1 MSKHA
6 QIAHLT
12 WLRSP
17 IQKSIEAA
25 KIHLDAYHKKVLDL
39 LAPPSDAQPIWFKN
53 QETARDEALARAIGE
68 VALIHSATVVTECKG
83 AVALAHEVKILLS
96 NIQNGIQP
104 AGRGEDALLSAMN
117 GLLAIPKY
125 LSMIIDGAP
134 DTAVILAKQIN
145 EIRELRGVQL
155 LQEDNML
162 PGSVEFAFIDPPH
175 KDKDCASDVRNRAFA
190 NAPKRFLPAFSSFMS
205 KQNKDALAEMK
216 SVLRE
221 LQVVTYDRE
230 VGCFWWVGECLL
242 DALDCG
248 AIRSA
253 GNTMT
258 QIRTLS
264 VAIQKGAT
272 GGEEAAK
279 DTLGAAR
286 FKSLLGVLMM
296 SSRLPEDI
304 QAALASFNVHAATDQ
319 SQLTALQARLDQIQ
333 PDSLDEVIGELKP
346 LIQTSMV
353 ALGRAIASKSQ
364 ESFDNQF
371 TAFQSTMRQITS
383 VLFMVNEDNLA
394 AVAANIIAK
403 VERVSSPSALSEPS
417 LLEALKNDVMFLDQR
432 VQNMNPNDVIRSL
445 NLTNVS
451 PEVIEA
457 VLGTAVQELA
467 VTRRL
472 IAQHMDSNTGAID
485 LRAGLGRL
493 ITTANALSFSGM
505 SNAGQVLQGAC
516 QGFINLLEGDAL
528 KASTGADLAARA
540 LVAVETYLSF
550 ITARL
555 TPSPLLLTR
564 AEEGLAELGIHIE
577 HTEAIATSDLIA
589 LFEQAQASDE
599 PEDPFLAEML
609 ELRSSLEQLLPAPSV
624 TTPASMD
631 VLFRAADRLSI
642 AGKLY
647 GHEFFYRLARSL
659 SLAAAELRENTPK
672 FDQQAQ
678 NAQHVVKSGVEMT
691 LRCMDDY
698 SARGTVALYTRE
710 IESELLKLAGIEEEI
725 SSQEATTL
733 KQTHEP
739 TPHELTPTVNEPEVI
754 LASESQ
760 PRSYPDGVDGVLM
773 EIFREEFATS
783 LRVLTGFCDS
793 DNYTVNR
800 DVRRAAHSILGNS
813 SNVDC
818 KPLQQVFGALEERLD
833 SLAAEDIALTAED
846 VSRLRLMLDDTGDF
860 IQDFPWTTESPLVG
874 EWLDTVASLGRET
887 LDQATS
893 VAEEAPV
900 IPEILHAE
908 TLSAVASSD
917 SVQEIAPAPAIEPP
931 TREYNEEY
939 GFYIDEADDVLPSL
953 QSNVQAWLGDMS
965 NKALVSTIKRQMH
978 TLKGAALMAEA
989 ESIGAITHSME
1000 SLFESLAIQLIAP
1013 DDDCAQL
1020 VSFALDSISSLTA
1033 LMRREL
1039 PYSKPTQLIACL
1051 EHAVDNN
1058 KIDLSLLFA
1067 NSPDHVA
1074 PVLEVQQANEE
1085 DEPEALE
1092 AEPAV
1097 LSSEDEPHHLSEA
1110 PQEEVAE
1117 TAQENDDAKPALG
1130 DSAAADATGATRRK
1144 SRRGG
1149 RGKGHAKRHEQ
1160 IRSASSENTSQP
1172 SSEESLPAL
1181 AVANTKLVDEP
1192 EAGPDPILSAQVSLE
1207 SVHQVAAE
1215 EIAAE
1220 AIEVP
1225 QTPEPFTAVEENIPH
1240 AETSV
1245 AKEDSARQR
1254 YEREAVDEFNSR
1266 YSLDEIESE
1275 PDLKPVTSGL
1285 IRNMLTRAV
1294 EASAPGVKIGTLVAS
1309 EKIKVDLKLL
1319 ETAAEQSSELTAIRH
1334 RLAGLNE
1341 DLLMSLTAIR
1351 ERFDACSLQQGQF
1364 TTALRGLLNSQP
1376 SLPNNE
1382 DRDLAGLERFNDLSA
1397 LHVGMVAGFDDIR
1410 EEFADAITLS
1420 RQVRS
1425 ALREQGDLI
1434 SNLQRDLLDSRLV
1447 PFMTVKPR
1455 LVSAV
1460 KQAMASTKKTVELNL
1475 IGAEVIMDRMI
1486 LDNITEPLTHILRNA
1501 VDHGIESKEQRDA
1514 AGKPATGTIAITV
1527 SRRAK
1532 NVVISVVDDGK
1543 GIDVQAVRRK
1553 AIEKKIIS
1561 ESDELTDK
1569 EIMRLITA
1577 NGFSTAENVTS
1588 VSGRGVGMDIVAAAV
1603 DSLGGQLHIGATAG
1617 QGTTFTIELPF
1628 TIGANKAMMV
1638 SSGSQWFAIQGYSI
1652 SQILMTSTSALETMR
1667 ESNGFAVVEYQG
1679 DEYEVVHLAD
1689 LIAMPDSRGAP
1700 PKQHD
1705 STLILCAQG
1714 DTRIAVEVAQV
1725 DSMPE
1730 IHIRKLE
1737 GILSQVRGIV
1747 GETERQD
1754 GTVVFV
1760 LDVIE
1765 LARLN
1770 LKRTQDGYQVR
1781 QNRVRSMKRD
1791 QKPVVMV
1798 IDDSRG
1804 FRTMLERQL
1813 TGFGYIVVSAI
1824 NGQDAL
1830 DKLPLERGPDL
1841 FIVDIEMPIKTGFE
1855 FTDEVRR
1862 NPVYKDI
1869 PIIMISTKYE
1879 FEGRAKAAG
1888 VNEFLKKPFNVPELE
1903 KAITAVKANVP
1914 RETVA

>member
-6 QIAHLT
+6 RIAHLT

-17 IQKSIEAA
+17 IQKSIDAA
-25 KIHLDAYHKKVLDL
+25 KIHLDTHHKKILDL
-39 LAPPSDAQPIWFKN
+39 AEPPSDAQPIWYKN
-53 QETARDEALARAIGE
+53 QETARDEALARAISE
-68 VALIHSATVVTECKG
+68 VALIHSAMVVTECKG
-83 AVALAHEVKILLS
+83 AISLAHEVKILLS
-96 NIQNGIQP
+96 NIQNGIQ
-104 AGRGEDALLSAMN
+104 ATERTEDALLSAMN

-134 DTAVILAKQIN
+134 DTPVILAKQIN

-162 PGSVEFAFIDPPH
+162 PSSVEFTFIDPPH

-190 NAPKRFLPAFSSFMS
+190 NAPKRFLAAFSSFMS
-205 KQNKDALAEMK
+205 NQNKDALADMK
-216 SVLRE
+216 AVLHE

-264 VAIQKGAT
+264 VAIQKAAT
-272 GGEEAAK
+272 GGEDAAK
-279 DTLGAAR
+279 DTLGVAR
-286 FKSLLGVLMM
+286 FKSLLSVLMM
-296 SSRLPEDI
+296 SSRLPEDV
-304 QAALASFNVHAATDQ
+304 QEVLATFNVRAATDQ

-333 PDSLDEVIGELKP
+333 ADSLGEVIGELKP
-346 LIQTSMV
+346 LIQTTMV
-353 ALGRAIASKSQ
+353 ALGRAIASKNQ
-364 ESFDNQF
+364 ASFDSQF
-371 TAFQSTMRQITS
+371 AVFLTTMRQITS

-394 AVAANIIAK
+394 AVAANIINK
-403 VERVSSPSALSEPS
+403 VERVTSPTSLSEPS
-417 LLEALKNDVMFLDQR
+417 LLEALKNDVLFLDQR
-432 VQNMNPNDVIRSL
+432 VQNMNPNDVVRSL
-445 NLTNVS
+445 NLTGVN
-451 PEVIEA
+451 PDVIES
-457 VLGTAVQELA
+457 VLGVAVQELA

-472 IAQHMDSNTGAID
+472 IAQHMDSNTGATD
-485 LRAGLGRL
+485 LRTGLGRL

-505 SNAGQVLQGAC
+505 SNAGQVLHGAC
-516 QGFINLLEGDAL
+516 QGFIKLLDGDAL

-540 LVAVETYLSF
+540 MVAVETYLSF

-577 HTEAIATSDLIA
+577 HTEAVATSDLIA
-589 LFEQAQASDE
+589 LFEEAQTEHETD
-599 PEDPFLAEML
+599 DPFLAEML
-609 ELRSSLEQLLPAPSV
+609 ELRSSLEQSLPTPNV
-624 TTPASMD
+624 TSPNEMD
-631 VLFRAADRLSI
+631 SLFRAADRLGI

-647 GHEFFYRLARSL
+647 GHEFFFRLAKAL
-659 SLAAAELRENTPK
+659 SLAAAELRENQPK
-672 FDQQAQ
+672 NDQQAR
-678 NAQHVVKSGVEMT
+678 NAQHLIKSGVEMT

-710 IESELLKLAGIEEEI
+710 VEGELLKLAGVEEELPA
-725 SSQEATTL
+725 QEASDL
-733 KQTHEP
+733 KHLNEQP
-739 TPHELTPTVNEPEVI
+739 VQDAISTVIEAEVI
-754 LASESQ
+754 LANDSQ
-760 PRSYPDGVDGVLM
+760 PRPYPDGVDGVLM
-773 EIFREEFATS
+773 EIFREEFAAS
-783 LRVLTGFCDS
+783 LRVLTNFCGS
-793 DNYTVNR
+793 GSYTVTR
-800 DVRRAAHSILGNS
+800 DIRRAAHSILGNS
-813 SNVDC
+813 ANVNC
-818 KPLQQVFGALEERLD
+818 SPLQMVYGALEARLD
-833 SLAAEDIALTAED
+833 TLSAEDIALTQDEVD
-846 VSRLRLMLDDTGDF
+846 QLKLMLEDTGDF
-860 IQDFPWTTESPLVG
+860 INDFPWTTESPLVS
-874 EWLDTVASLGRET
+874 EWLETIAGLGSEQ
-887 LDQATS
+887 LDQVS
-893 VAEEAPV
+893 DQAPSEDV
-900 IPEILHAE
+900 PPIEVLHAE
-908 TLSAVASSD
+908 TFDDADAHSSAQITEPVA
-917 SVQEIAPAPAIEPP
+917 VNVPPA
-931 TREYNEEY
+931 REYNDEY

-953 QSNVQAWLGDMS
+953 QSNVEAWLSDMS
-965 NKALVSTIKRQMH
+965 NKELVATIKRQMH

-989 ESIGAITHSME
+989 ESIGSITHSME

-1039 PYSKPTQLIACL
+1039 PYSRPTQLINCL
-1051 EHAVDNN
+1051 EHAVDSN
-1058 KIDLSLLFA
+1058 KIDISLLFA
-1067 NSPDHVA
+1067 DGTNDAVPTGDVDQSNQVA
-1074 PVLEVQQANEE
+1074 ESEAQHSAVAVEIP
-1085 DEPEALE
+1085 EPEP
-1092 AEPAV
+1092 EPMAMGEV
-1097 LSSEDEPHHLSEA
+1097 T
-1110 PQEEVAE
+1110 QEVV
-1117 TAQENDDAKPALG
+1117 QEYSNP
-1130 DSAAADATGATRRK
+1130 AAAITDSVAAEADAPRRK
-1144 SRRGG
+1144 ARRGG
-1149 RGKGHAKRHEQ
+1149 RGKGHAKRHAEE
-1160 IRSASSENTSQP
+1160 RMVDASTQP
-1172 SSEESLPAL
+1172 SGDQQQTSNAETSIEQTA
-1181 AVANTKLVDEP
+1181 EP
-1192 EAGPDPILSAQVSLE
+1192 ETHIVQSTAPEVNSEHDQSLEAIALSADAIVVSQE
-1207 SVHQVAAE
+1207 
-1215 EIAAE
+1215 
-1220 AIEVP
+1220 
-1225 QTPEPFTAVEENIPH
+1225 PETAPVEDAKIPH
-1240 AETSV
+1240 AETS
-1245 AKEDSARQR
+1245 ALAEPSIRQR
-1254 YEREAVDEFNSR
+1254 YEKEAVDEFNSR
-1266 YSLDEIESE
+1266 YSLDDIETE
-1275 PDLKPVTSGL
+1275 LDQKPVTSGL

-1294 EASAPGVKIGTLVAS
+1294 EASTPGVKIGTLVAS

-1334 RLAGLNE
+1334 RLEGLNE
-1341 DLLMSLTAIR
+1341 DLLMRLTAIR

-1376 SLPNNE
+1376 SVPNHD
-1382 DRDLAGLERFNDLSA
+1382 DRELAGLERFNDLSA
-1397 LHVGMVAGFDDIR
+1397 MHVGMVAGFDDIR
-1410 EEFADAITLS
+1410 EEFADTIILS
-1420 RQVRS
+1420 RQIRNAV
-1425 ALREQGDLI
+1425 REQGALI

-1460 KQAMASTKKTVELNL
+1460 KQAMASTKKTVELNI

-1514 AGKPATGTIAITV
+1514 AGKASTGAIEITV

-1532 NVVISVVDDGK
+1532 NVLITVVDDGK
-1543 GIDVQAVRRK
+1543 GIDVQAVRKK

-1561 ESDELTDK
+1561 ASDELTDK

-1603 DSLGGQLHIGATAG
+1603 DGLGGQLHIGATAG

-1652 SQILMTSTSALETMR
+1652 SQILMTSTSALEALR
-1667 ESNGFAVVEYQG
+1667 EANGYAVVEYQG

-1700 PKQHD
+1700 SKDHE

-1770 LKRTQDGYQVR
+1770 LKRTHDGYQVR
-1781 QNRVRSMKRD
+1781 QNRIRSMKRD
-1791 QKPVVMV
+1791 LKPVVMV

-1855 FTDEVRR
+1855 FTEEVRK
-1862 NPVYKDI
+1862 NPAYKDI

-1888 VNEFLKKPFNVPELE
+1888 VNKFLKKPFNVPELE
-1903 KAITAVKANVP
+1903 QAITEVKAKMP
-1914 RETVA
+1914 RETVV